1 MQFVR
6 GGISM
11 PASKKIKKRVKKTV
25 KAGKE
30 AVRMVAF
37 TAVAMAEYP
46 LAMMFVNKDD
56 D

>member
-1 MQFVR
+1 
-6 GGISM
+6 M
-11 PASKKIKKRVKKTV
+11 PAAKKIKKRVKKTA

-30 AVRMVAF
+30 TARMVAF
-37 TAVAMAEYP
+37 TAVAMVAYP